1 MEAVSSRRE
10 VFKKERGEMEEKKF
24 VVIRKNNGKFC
35 SAFNEDAYIIGYLC
49 DYKVLENRKVG
60 FPDSALTK
68 VINKLEDEKISYQII
83 YLDKDPLIKDYKKLN
98 KYNLVKEKA
107 LHRLDYVNKVN
118 MIIEKIKKMSEEEF
132 SEFLDRAI
140 DVSNN

>member
-1 MEAVSSRRE
+1 
-10 VFKKERGEMEEKKF
+10 MEEKKF

-98 KYNLVKEKA
+98 KYNEIKEKA

-118 MIIEKIKKMSEEEF
+118 MIIDKIKKMNEKEF
-132 SEFLDRAI
+132 SEFLDRAV
-140 DVSNN
+140 DVSSNQ